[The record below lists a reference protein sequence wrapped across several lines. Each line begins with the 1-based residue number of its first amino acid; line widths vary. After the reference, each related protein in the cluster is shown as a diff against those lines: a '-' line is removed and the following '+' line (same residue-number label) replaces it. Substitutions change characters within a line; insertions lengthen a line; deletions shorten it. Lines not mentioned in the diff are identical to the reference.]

1 MKEYTTLEAL
11 KALMENTKLVFE
23 DIHNG
28 KGTRIGHPQGF
39 DDIAWLYLEGTWK
52 ADIIISRDFLNR
64 KWTIAEQPVSFM
76 EAINSGKRI
85 KAESW
90 NGRIGYEPIEVVFSI
105 LSSDS
110 YTDLQTMFNAINGN
124 WYIKEEE

>member
-76 EAINSGKRI
+76 EAISSRKYI
-85 KAESW
+85 KAEGWGTYHPLST
-90 NGRIGYEPIEVVFSI
+90 VFSI
-105 LSSDS
+105 LSSERDAK
-110 YTDLQTMFNAINGN
+110 TMCDVINGK
-124 WYIKEEE
+124 WYIEEE